1 MFESLLSQWKILR
14 VKLWFFPYSSEK
26 VYSLTLH
33 IDCERSGCKWKS
45 WIFLKVKRF
54 MKICQKLFCSELQF
68 FLQIGRLLILLQFCR
83 VRDKFLAGKPVEK
96 FENRKI
102 PHKVWWNYFFLKTG
116 PLEVTKT
123 LKKSKNFEKKFFDIF
138 FSPSKQFRANHPT
151 LNLKT

>member
-26 VYSLTLH
+26 VYSPTLH
-33 IDCERSGCKWKS
+33 IDSERSGYKWKS

-54 MKICQKLFCSELQF
+54 MKIFQKLFCSELQF
-68 FLQIGRLLILLQFCR
+68 FLKFERLLILLEFCR
-83 VRDKFLAGKPVEK
+83 IRDKFLAGKPVEK

-123 LKKSKNFEKKFFDIF
+123 LKKVKILKKNFLKFFSALRNNFVQI
-138 FSPSKQFRANHPT
+138 T
-151 LNLKT
+151 L

>member
-26 VYSLTLH
+26 VYSPTLH

-45 WIFLKVKRF
+45 WIFLKVKSF
-54 MKICQKLFCSELQF
+54 MKISQNLFCSELQF

-123 LKKSKNFEKKFFDIF
+123 LKKVKILKKNFLTFFPALRNNFAQIT
-138 FSPSKQFRANHPT
+138 H
-151 LNLKT
+151 L

>member
-26 VYSLTLH
+26 VYSTTLH

-96 FENRKI
+96 FANRKI

-123 LKKSKNFEKKFFDIF
+123 LKKVKFLKKKI
-138 FSPSKQFRANHPT
+138 
-151 LNLKT
+151 LKF